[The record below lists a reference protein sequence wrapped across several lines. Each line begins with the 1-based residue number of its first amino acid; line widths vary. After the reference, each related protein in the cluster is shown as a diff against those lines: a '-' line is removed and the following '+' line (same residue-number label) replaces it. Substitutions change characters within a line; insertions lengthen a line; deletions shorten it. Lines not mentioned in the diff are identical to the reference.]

1 MKKHLLKLKISI
13 MALSLLMTANLVFA
27 QSEITGTLTTGISGN
42 NGTEMNGTVISAP
55 IANPSAGVYT
65 ATQSV
70 SLTAS
75 GASSI
80 RYTIDGTVPSCTT
93 GTVYS
98 SNISVDS
105 SMVIE
110 AISCYPENK
119 KSTVA
124 SYLYAINIPVVTNIT
139 TNPPSGGGGGGGG
152 GGDTP
157 AQTTPLSTLTPTA
170 QKVDAN
176 KDNKVDVLDFV
187 TLMANWGKTDSNNTA
202 DFNSDGKVDILDFVS
217 LMANWTK

>member
-1 MKKHLLKLKISI
+1 MKNNLLKLTIFPVLLLSSFLVYGNT
-13 MALSLLMTANLVFA
+13 ALA
-27 QSEITGTLTTGISGN
+27 SEITGNLTTGISGN
-42 NGTEMNGTVISAP
+42 NGTEMNGVVISPP
-55 IANPSAGVYT
+55 IASPTAGIYTSA
-65 ATQSV
+65 QSI

-80 RYTIDGTVPSCTT
+80 RYTTNGTAPTCTT

-98 SNISVDS
+98 GAISVGS

-124 SYLYAINIPVVTNIT
+124 SYLYAINIPTVSPVV
-139 TNPPSGGGGGGGG
+139 NPPATGGGGGGGG
-152 GGDTP
+152 GNTP
-157 AQTTPLSTLTPTA
+157 STPNISTLSPAA

-187 TLMANWGKTDSNNTA
+187 TLMANWGKTGSNNTA

-217 LMANWTK
+217 LMA

>member
-124 SYLYAINIPVVTNIT
+124 SYLYAINIPTVSPVV
-139 TNPPSGGGGGGGG
+139 NPPDTGGGGGGGG
-152 GGDTP
+152 GNTP
-157 AQTTPLSTLTPTA
+157 STPNISTLSPAA

-187 TLMANWGKTDSNNTA
+187 TLMANWGKTGSNNTA

-217 LMANWTK
+217 LMA